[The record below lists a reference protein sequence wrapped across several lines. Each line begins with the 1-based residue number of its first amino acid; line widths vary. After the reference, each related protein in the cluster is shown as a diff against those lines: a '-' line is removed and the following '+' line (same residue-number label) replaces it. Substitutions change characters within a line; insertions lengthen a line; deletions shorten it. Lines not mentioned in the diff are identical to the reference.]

1 MAERDLAT
9 LLVTM
14 KPALDPREWVFCCLD
29 RTYPAHELQ
38 PLFTFRESEG
48 ITAVVEREVA
58 EARSLTYAF
67 PCRRITMRV
76 ESDLASVGFTAAI
89 AAALTKHTI
98 AANVVSAYNHD
109 HLFVPLDRGE
119 EALHVLE
126 ELSAQTARRV
136 L

>member
-29 RTYPAHELQ
+29 RAYPVHELQ
-38 PLFTFRESEG
+38 PLFTFREGEG
-48 ITAVVEREVA
+48 TTAILERAVA
-58 EARSLTYAF
+58 EQHELPYTF

-89 AAALTKHTI
+89 SAALTKHTI
-98 AANVVSAYNHD
+98 ATNVVSAYYHD
-109 HLFVPLDRGE
+109 HFFVPLDRGE

-126 ELSAQTARRV
+126 ELSAQSARRV